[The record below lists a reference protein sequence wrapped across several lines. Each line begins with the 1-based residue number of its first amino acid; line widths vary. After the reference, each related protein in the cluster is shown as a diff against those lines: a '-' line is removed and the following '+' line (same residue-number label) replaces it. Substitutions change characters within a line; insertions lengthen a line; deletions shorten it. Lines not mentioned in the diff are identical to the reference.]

1 MIIVMKV
8 NFQDYK
14 KILGEEKYL
23 IRCGIALPL
32 YNKNISIYEC
42 RYDINFEKERELFL
56 SDFKEFEIC
65 CDWLSKF
72 KKVKNKQF
80 DSEYLKY
87 AICGLQPIY
96 VTNGAVIAAAIYL
109 NLSRSNVPDERGSI
123 KIGISL
129 RCPVLKNANKFAAL
143 F

>member
-1 MIIVMKV
+1 MEVSFK
-8 NFQDYK
+8 DYK
-14 KILGEEKYL
+14 KIFDEEKYL
-23 IRCGIALPL
+23 IRDGIILPES
-32 YNKNISIYEC
+32 NADSSIPDYQC
-42 RYDINFEKERELFL
+42 DINFKKERDLFL

-65 CDWLSKF
+65 CEWLSKF
-72 KKVKNKQF
+72 KKVKNQQI

-87 AICGLQPIY
+87 AICALQPVY

-109 NLSRSNVPDERGSI
+109 NLSRSNLPDEKGSI

-129 RCPVLKNANKFAAL
+129 RCPVLKQAKRFATL